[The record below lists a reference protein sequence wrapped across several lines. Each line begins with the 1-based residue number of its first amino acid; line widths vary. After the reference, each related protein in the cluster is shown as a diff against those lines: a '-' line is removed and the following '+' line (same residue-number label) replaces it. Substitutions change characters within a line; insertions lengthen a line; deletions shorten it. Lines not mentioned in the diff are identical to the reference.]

1 MQKTLMY
8 IAGGILLVTIIIS
21 FLTNLTSMIVP
32 IVGFT
37 IAVILTIFAFTRKK
51 DTYDEKGKDVNG
63 KDVNID
69 FSTHNNLRG
78 KATKVLGSKETPVYV
93 FDNFL
98 TLNECSNII
107 KSGEGK
113 LVESPL
119 THPTADKEFRTSLT
133 TYFEKGNKMQ
143 EAIEG
148 KIANFIGIPQKKSEI
163 SQIQRYKVGNQF
175 KGHYDYFHEGGDYD
189 YWGGDNGQRT
199 WTFMVYL
206 NEPEEGGAT
215 EFIKLK
221 HKIEPKTGR
230 AVVWHNLNKDGS
242 RNEMT
247 YHAGRPI
254 RKGEKHII
262 TKWFRDRV
270 QN

>member
-8 IAGGILLVTIIIS
+8 IAGAVLLVTVIIS
-21 FLTNLTSMIVP
+21 FLTSLASWVVP
-32 IVGFT
+32 IVGFA
-37 IAVILTIFAFTRKK
+37 IAVVITIIAFTHKK
-51 DTYDEKGKDVNG
+51 SDTYDGKDKNG
-63 KDVNID
+63 KEVDIN
-69 FSTHNNLRG
+69 FSTHDNLRR
-78 KATKVLGSKETPVYV
+78 KASKVLGNKDTPVYI
-93 FDNFL
+93 FENFL
-98 TLNECSNII
+98 TPQECDNII

-119 THPTADKEFRTSLT
+119 THPSADKDFRTSLT
-133 TYFEKGNKMQ
+133 TYFEKNNKMH
-143 EAIEG
+143 EAIED
-148 KIANFIGIPQKKSEI
+148 KIANFIGIPKKKSEI

-215 EFIKLK
+215 EFITLK

-242 RNEMT
+242 RNEIT

-254 RKGEKHII
+254 IKGEKHII

-270 QN
+270 QS

>member
-1 MQKTLMY
+1 MFPYLWHD
-8 IAGGILLVTIIIS
+8 
-21 FLTNLTSMIVP
+21 
-32 IVGFT
+32 
-37 IAVILTIFAFTRKK
+37 VIE
-51 DTYDEKGKDVNG
+51 D
-63 KDVNID
+63 
-69 FSTHNNLRG
+69 
-78 KATKVLGSKETPVYV
+78 
-93 FDNFL
+93 
-98 TLNECSNII
+98 
-107 KSGEGK
+107 
-113 LVESPL
+113 
-119 THPTADKEFRTSLT
+119 
-133 TYFEKGNKMQ
+133 
-143 EAIEG
+143 
-148 KIANFIGIPQKKSEI
+148 KIANFIGIPQNKSEI

-206 NEPEEGGAT
+206 NTPGTGGAT
-215 EFIKLK
+215 EFIKLNN
-221 HKIEPKTGR
+221 KIKPTTGR

-254 RKGEKHII
+254 LKGEKHII